1 MSDIED
7 QAAERVS
14 KAARINDEVY
24 NRLHQYDKEGF
35 GLTEKPAPKAKKAKA
50 TEGVDTP

>member
-7 QAAERVS
+7 QAAERVA

-24 NRLHQYDKEGF
+24 ARLHQYDKEDF
-35 GLTEKPAPKAKKAKA
+35 GVRTSNRDRKVKAPAKAKA
-50 TEGVDTP
+50 DG